1 MREMMDLDVWR
12 QRREEMV
19 REAEQIRL
27 AKVLQAG
34 RKTRGSRLF
43 RLTWQLRRGGGVLL
57 KFAKARMKKIKE
69 ESS

>member
-1 MREMMDLDVWR
+1 MREMMNLDVWR
-12 QRREEMV
+12 RRREEMV

-27 AKVLQAG
+27 AKVLRAG

-43 RLTWQLRRGGGVLL
+43 RLAWDLRRGAGILL
-57 KFAKARMKKIKE
+57 KFSKAWMKKIKG